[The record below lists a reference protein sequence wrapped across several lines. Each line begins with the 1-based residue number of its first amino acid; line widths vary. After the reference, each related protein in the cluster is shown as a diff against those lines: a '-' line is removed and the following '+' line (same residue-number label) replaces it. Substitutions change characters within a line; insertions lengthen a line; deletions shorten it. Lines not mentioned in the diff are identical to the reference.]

1 MQNGLIK
8 DRKMKSEFKVY
19 QAGICVDDGHINQT
33 FVQNP
38 VDHFASAEY
47 RDHLV
52 EVYLKKALEA
62 VRQLLKFFG

>member
-1 MQNGLIK
+1 
-8 DRKMKSEFKVY
+8 MKTEFRVY
-19 QAGICVDDGHINQT
+19 QADICVDDGHINQT

-62 VRQLLKFFG
+62 VR